1 MWEKLHDCEAGEMH
15 SIDDRRIYP
24 VWPIRIPVNSDSN
37 NDVLV
42 HRDVR
47 NNSTTNACNV
57 AIMLLFSGVV
67 LSILPVSNLP
77 GGFLGF
83 PVVFK

>member
-42 HRDVR
+42 H
-47 NNSTTNACNV
+47 SNACDV

-83 PVVFK
+83 AVVFK